1 MKKPTLFLAFFV
13 GITLLFSACENPQIN
28 TGSDDLGGLI
38 FEERAES
45 EYAEQ
50 FAIDR
55 YEGGYSLITTM
66 LGARYLV
73 VPEGKE
79 PPKKLASEITVIRQ
93 PAENFYLAATAA
105 MGLFAELGSGDA
117 VKFSSIRA
125 DEWYVEYARDA
136 MNSGK
141 ILYAGK
147 YREPDYE
154 LLLSNGCTLSIQ
166 STMIEH
172 SPAVKEKLLELGIP
186 VFIDYASYEPH
197 PLGRGEWIKVYGEI
211 VGKPE
216 EAQRL
221 FNEQSAKLKALENVE
236 STGKTVAFFY
246 INTAG
251 QAVARRS
258 GDYITKMIELG
269 GGEYVFK
276 DLGDSESAFSTVVM
290 EMEKFYASAKDAD
303 IIIYNSTI
311 GGEIS
316 SLDSILEKNSLLRD
330 FKAVKEG
337 NVWCTRE
344 NLYQETM
351 KFGDMINDF
360 HSVFSGTAEE
370 NTPTFLYRPESGEV
384 HE

>member
-13 GITLLFSACENPQIN
+13 GITLLFSACENSQIN

-38 FEERAES
+38 FEERVEN

-79 PPKKLASEITVIRQ
+79 PPKKLAAEITVIRQ
-93 PAENFYLAATAA
+93 PAEHFYLAATAA
-105 MGLFAELGSGDA
+105 MGLFAELGAGDA

-136 MNSGK
+136 MNSRK
-141 ILYAGK
+141 MLYAGK

-172 SPAVKEKLLELGIP
+172 SPAVKEKLIELGIP

-236 STGKTVAFFY
+236 GTGRTVAFFY

-251 QAVARRS
+251 QAVTRRS

-351 KFGDMINDF
+351 KFGDMITDF

-370 NTPTFLYRPESGEV
+370 NTPTFLYRPESGEA